1 MKPKKNE
8 RGDSKYHQRHNRRSL
23 KRAQCISRHIDD
35 GDKILDVGCNKGVIS
50 EYLLKKNNPKLVK
63 GIEISESQVSKSL
76 RDNDKFSLSRA
87 DICHSKIEDTYDSI
101 VYGAVHHHIVREN
114 GLGKSIEVLQK
125 LTEKCEK
132 QIFFETGELKEGGR
146 WQWQRAIRNH
156 FRTDEEHIYFL
167 LNSIRP
173 HIDDIEVIG
182 SFFIHGFPRSLL
194 RITLKPISQRKELK
208 EKTRAPEAA
217 SALDHFVSKKTNK
230 TKSIKLRMENGFIEF
245 YRDYQEK
252 PFFYKRRPLF
262 PWVSEDEFL
271 ISSQINT
278 PWAIKPN
285 SKLDDGTLKFPFIE
299 GLSIY
304 EVPTKNKKAVAKKI
318 LNIHRQAK
326 EISVKAPKSFLD
338 RELEEKELYNC
349 IDLNPNNFIIVYQD
363 DVPSIYVC
371 DLEPQPNRQR
381 WKNKVNKA
389 RALRILQESKLEMT
403 VSYIEGAC
411 LFMAQSLMGQ
421 FKSRKARFMASQPS
435 FLSIVITEITSFL
448 GLMITKI
455 FPVFSE
461 K

>member
-1 MKPKKNE
+1 MT
-8 RGDSKYHQRHNRRSL
+8 
-23 KRAQCISRHIDD
+23 
-35 GDKILDVGCNKGVIS
+35 ILI
-50 EYLLKKNNPKLVK
+50 
-63 GIEISESQVSKSL
+63 
-76 RDNDKFSLSRA
+76 
-87 DICHSKIEDTYDSI
+87 
-101 VYGAVHHHIVREN
+101 
-114 GLGKSIEVLQK
+114 
-125 LTEKCEK
+125 
-132 QIFFETGELKEGGR
+132 TG
-146 WQWQRAIRNH
+146 
-156 FRTDEEHIYFL
+156 
-167 LNSIRP
+167 
-173 HIDDIEVIG
+173 
-182 SFFIHGFPRSLL
+182 
-194 RITLKPISQRKELK
+194 
-208 EKTRAPEAA
+208 
-217 SALDHFVSKKTNK
+217 SA
-230 TKSIKLRMENGFIEF
+230 GFIG
-245 YRDYQEK
+245 YH
-252 PFFYKRRPLF
+252 L
-262 PWVSEDEFL
+262 
-271 ISSQINT
+271 
-278 PWAIKPN
+278 
-285 SKLDDGTLKFPFIE
+285 
-299 GLSIY
+299 
-304 EVPTKNKKAVAKKI
+304 AKKI

-363 DVPSIYVC
+363 DVPRVYVC